1 MADFIE
7 ILPHNINQ
15 KYIDK
20 IVKVLQSGGLVVLPT
35 DSIYAVAGDLYHRES
50 MEKLCKQLGKKPNKA
65 ELSILCDSLSTV
77 ADYTTPIGNSTF
89 KLMNRVLPGPFTFVL
104 KASGLIP
111 NFFKRNK
118 KTIGIRIP
126 NNSICQ
132 AVIAT
137 LGHPLVS
144 SSIHAEDE
152 IQKYLTEPE
161 QIFEEWDSKV
171 AIIVSGGAGGNV
183 GTTVIDATE
192 NQLEIIREG
201 LGIDQIIDA

>member
-1 MADFIE
+1 MTDLLE

-15 KYIDK
+15 KHIDK
-20 IVKVLQSGGLVVLPT
+20 IVQVLQSGGLVILPT
-35 DSIYAVAGDLYHRES
+35 DSIYAIAGDLYHKDV
-50 MEKLCKQLGKKPNKA
+50 MEKISKLLGKKTNAA
-65 ELSILCDSLSTV
+65 ELSILCDSLST
-77 ADYTTPIGNSTF
+77 AANYTSPINNSTF

-111 NFFKRNK
+111 NIFKRNK

-126 NNSICQ
+126 DNAICQ

-144 SSIHAEDE
+144 SSIHAEDA

-161 QIFEEWDSKV
+161 QIFEEWEKKV
-171 AIIVSGGAGGNV
+171 AIIVSGGIGSNI
-183 GTTVIDATE
+183 GTTVIDGSE
-192 NQLEIIREG
+192 GELLLVREG
-201 LGIDQIIDA
+201 LGIELL

>member
-15 KYIDK
+15 KHIDK
-20 IVKVLQSGGLVVLPT
+20 IVQVLQSGGLVILPT
-35 DSIYAVAGDLYHRES
+35 DSIYAIAGDLYHKDV
-50 MEKLCKQLGKKPNKA
+50 MEKICKLLGKKPKQA

-77 ADYTTPIGNSTF
+77 ADYTTPINNSTY

-104 KASGLIP
+104 KGSKLIP
-111 NFFKRNK
+111 NIFRKSK
-118 KTIGIRIP
+118 KTIGIRVP
-126 NNSICQ
+126 NNEIVQ
-132 AVIAT
+132 AIIKT

-161 QIFEEWDSKV
+161 QIFEEWDHKV
-171 AIIVSGGAGGNV
+171 DIIVSGEAGSNV
-183 GTTVIDATE
+183 GTTVIDGTGAE
-192 NQLEIIREG
+192 LEIMREG
-201 LGIDQIIDA
+201 LGIEML

>member
-15 KYIDK
+15 KHIDK
-20 IVKVLQSGGLVVLPT
+20 IVQVLQNGGLVILPT
-35 DSIYAVAGDLYHRES
+35 DSIYAIAGDLYHKDA
-50 MEKLCKQLGKKPNKA
+50 MEKICKLLGKKPKQA
-65 ELSILCDSLSTV
+65 ELSILCDNLSMV
-77 ADYTTPIGNSTF
+77 ADYTTPINNSTY

-111 NFFKRNK
+111 SIFKRNK

-161 QIFEEWDSKV
+161 QIFEEWDHKV
-171 AIIVSGGAGGNV
+171 AIIVSGEAGSNV
-183 GTTVIDATE
+183 GTTVIDGTGSE
-192 NQLEIIREG
+192 LEIMREG
-201 LGIDQIIDA
+201 LGIDLL

>member
-20 IVKVLQSGGLVVLPT
+20 IVQVLQSGGLVILPT
-35 DSIYAVAGDLYHRES
+35 DSIYAIAGDLYHKNA
-50 MEKLCKQLGKKPNKA
+50 MEKICKLLGKKPNKA
-65 ELSILCDSLSTV
+65 ELSILCDNLSTV
-77 ADYTTPIGNSTF
+77 TNYTSPMNNSTY
-89 KLMNRVLPGPFTFVL
+89 KIMNRVLPGPFTFVL

-111 NFFKRNK
+111 NIFKRNK

-126 NNSICQ
+126 DNSICQ

-161 QIFEEWDSKV
+161 QIFEEWDQRV
-171 AIIVSGGAGGNV
+171 TIIVSGGIGSNV
-183 GTTVIDATE
+183 GTTVIDATSDE
-192 NQLEIIREG
+192 LEIIREG
-201 LGIDQIIDA
+201 LGIEELK